1 MEEMLHIDEKFQKFI
16 APSANR
22 KAFIQDYLEK
32 GGLTCP
38 VLRLDGRDH
47 LYVNFPKNQ
56 YNPMFRIKTVI
67 AHYDRVE
74 GSAGANDNSAAVY
87 FLMQWALHLSKIQG
101 FHNVRLI
108 FTDGEEDS
116 GGVQKQGAF
125 RLAETF
131 KKLNLY
137 NDDVF
142 VFDACGRGNIPILSQ
157 LNFTSLTPDSF
168 IKKYNDLENRTR
180 SLITTACKKGLCLP
194 TAYSDNA
201 SFLACGIP
209 AVTITLLPEEEAL
222 ELMKGQTPKT
232 WKYFHTAED
241 NLESLTKNAA
251 ETMEGILTAL
261 EKMIVTA
268 D

>member
-1 MEEMLHIDEKFQKFI
+1 MEEMLHIDEKFQQFI
-16 APSANR
+16 EKGADR
-22 KAFIQDYLEK
+22 KAFIQNYLGE
-32 GGLTCP
+32 GGLSCP
-38 VLRLDGRDH
+38 VLRLDDRDH

-67 AHYDRVE
+67 AHYDRVD
-74 GSAGANDNSAAVY
+74 GSPGANDNSAAVY

-116 GGVQKQGAF
+116 GGVKKQGAF

-131 KKLNLY
+131 KKLNLS

-142 VFDACGRGNIPILSQ
+142 VFDACGRGNIPIVSQ
-157 LNFTSLTPDSF
+157 MNFTSLTPDSF

-180 SLITTACKKGLCLP
+180 AMITGACKKGLCLP

-201 SFLACGIP
+201 SFIACGIP

-222 ELMKGQTPKT
+222 GLMKGDTPKT
-232 WKYFHTAED
+232 WKLFHTAED
-241 NLESLTKNAA
+241 SKESLTKNAA
-251 ETMEGILTAL
+251 ETMEAVLTAL